1 MEEFARQYLP
11 LLLAQ
16 SAAGFDLYL
25 RFKME
30 LTSLLRRMNLHL
42 YLVYI
47 VYVFI
52 VCAVSTLLFE
62 VVASLGAIEPAG
74 IPGMYRK
81 ASGVIS
87 VVP

>member
-1 MEEFARQYLP
+1 
-11 LLLAQ
+11 
-16 SAAGFDLYL
+16 
-25 RFKME
+25 ME
-30 LTSLLRRMNLHL
+30 LSYLLRMNLDL
-42 YLVYI
+42 YTWSIYI

-52 VCAVSTLLFE
+52 VCAVATLPFE